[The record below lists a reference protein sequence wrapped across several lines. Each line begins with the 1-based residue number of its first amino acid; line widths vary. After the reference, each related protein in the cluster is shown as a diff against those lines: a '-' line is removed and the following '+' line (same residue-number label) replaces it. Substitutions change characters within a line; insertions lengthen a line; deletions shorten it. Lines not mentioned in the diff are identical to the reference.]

1 MLENK
6 KSLQMI
12 WGILLFLAGV
22 GVFIR
27 IPQVMP
33 QIEKIELYL
42 PVLLFIRLCFYLIG
56 ILLIGGGLKKIYFYS
71 RKLEI
76 DR

>member
-1 MLENK
+1 MPENK
-6 KSLQMI
+6 KSLQI
-12 WGILLFLAGV
+12 VWGILLFLAGV

-33 QIEKIELYL
+33 QIEKIEIYAS
-42 PVLLFIRLCFYLIG
+42 VFLFIRLCFYLIG
-56 ILLIGGGLKKIYFYS
+56 ILLIGGGLKKIFRYC

-76 DR
+76 EL

>member
-1 MLENK
+1 
-6 KSLQMI
+6 MI

-56 ILLIGGGLKKIYFYS
+56 ILLIGGGLKKIYLYS

>member
-1 MLENK
+1 MFENK
-6 KSLQMI
+6 KPLQMI

-56 ILLIGGGLKKIYFYS
+56 ILLIGGGLKKIYLYS
-71 RKLEI
+71 RKSKI

>member
-1 MLENK
+1 
-6 KSLQMI
+6 MI
-12 WGILLFLAGV
+12 WGILLFLAGA

-33 QIEKIELYL
+33 QIEKIEIYTS
-42 PVLLFIRLCFYLIG
+42 VLLLIRLCFYLIG
-56 ILLIGGGLKKIYFYS
+56 ILLIGGGLKKIYRYC

-76 DR
+76 

>member
-1 MLENK
+1 MFENK
-6 KSLQMI
+6 KPLQMI

-33 QIEKIELYL
+33 QIEKIELYS

-56 ILLIGGGLKKIYFYS
+56 ILLIGGGLKKIYLYA
-71 RKLEI
+71 RKSEI

>member
-1 MLENK
+1 
-6 KSLQMI
+6 MI

-33 QIEKIELYL
+33 QIEKIEIYTS
-42 PVLLFIRLCFYLIG
+42 VLLLIRLCFYLIG
-56 ILLIGGGLKKIYFYS
+56 ILLIGGGLKKIYRYC

-76 DR
+76 

>member
-1 MLENK
+1 MFENK
-6 KSLQMI
+6 KPLQMI

-56 ILLIGGGLKKIYFYS
+56 ILLIGGGLKKIYLYS

>member
-1 MLENK
+1 MFENK
-6 KSLQMI
+6 KPLQVM
-12 WGILLFLAGV
+12 WGILLLLAGV

-33 QIEKIELYL
+33 QIEKIELYS

-56 ILLIGGGLKKIYFYS
+56 ILLIGGGLKKIYLYS
-71 RKLEI
+71 RKLKT

>member
-1 MLENK
+1 MFENNK
-6 KSLQMI
+6 TLQVI
-12 WGILLFLAGV
+12 WGILLVIAGV

-56 ILLIGGGLKKIYFYS
+56 ILLIGGGLKKIYLYS
-71 RKLEI
+71 RKSEI

>member
-6 KSLQMI
+6 KPLQMI

-33 QIEKIELYL
+33 QIEKIELYSSAL
-42 PVLLFIRLCFYLIG
+42 VFIRLCFYLVG
-56 ILLIGGGLKKIYFYS
+56 ILLIGGGLKKIHFYYK
-71 RKLEI
+71 KLEI

>member
-56 ILLIGGGLKKIYFYS
+56 ILLIGGGLKKIYLYS